1 MEETTY
7 SSALKL
13 PTRSWRERAK
23 STFSWLKSSKTTE
36 AKVLSVWL
44 RSHTRT
50 RMASEL
56 QAPPFTPTGVSS
68 SNPFGRKLDGRVH
81 EKTQA
86 RARTQVKAPKQHE
99 ASRNEVWFLMTSA
112 RDRGAATGNSPLVT
126 FSHRLEDGSE
136 TNTPHIRYDHIWPLA
151 LFLSLVMFL
160 FLLF

>member
-13 PTRSWRERAK
+13 PTRSRRERAK

-36 AKVLSVWL
+36 AKVLSVWF
-44 RSHTRT
+44 RSHTRA

-56 QAPPFTPTGVSS
+56 QALPFTPAGVSS

-81 EKTQA
+81 EQTQA
-86 RARTQVKAPKQHE
+86 RARTQVEAPKQHE
-99 ASRNEVWFLMTSA
+99 HSRSEVWLLMTSA
-112 RDRGAATGNSPLVT
+112 RDRGAVT
-126 FSHRLEDGSE
+126 FSHRLEEGRE
-136 TNTPHIRYDHIWPLA
+136 TNTPDIRYDHIWPLA
-151 LFLSLVMFL
+151 LFLSLAMFL